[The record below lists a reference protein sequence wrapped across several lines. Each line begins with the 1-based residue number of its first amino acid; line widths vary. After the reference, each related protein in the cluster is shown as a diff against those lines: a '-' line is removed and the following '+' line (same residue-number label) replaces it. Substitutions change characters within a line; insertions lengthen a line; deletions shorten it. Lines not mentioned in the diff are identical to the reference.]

1 MAFKYFTNRNTTALS
16 NLVNL
21 RFYIIEG
28 VSSGWILEVEM
39 MNQKV
44 NVKIILLTAKLPS
57 KKVVL
62 ISVPKGK
69 YDNACF
75 PTALKGENIVIL

>member
-1 MAFKYFTNRNTTALS
+1 
-16 NLVNL
+16 
-21 RFYIIEG
+21 
-28 VSSGWILEVEM
+28 M